1 MLGKSQGLDFS
12 GYASAISRKSSVL
25 GCVTVRKGKG
35 MRRARD
41 GWPRTK
47 LARTIED
54 ELEINLPT
62 YLRQKKRAGWSDTR
76 IANTIGIGPSTVR
89 RYIRQIGFS
98 LYQRAELASSLDIPK
113 DSDVESLRTMGAG

>member
-1 MLGKSQGLDFS
+1 
-12 GYASAISRKSSVL
+12 
-25 GCVTVRKGKG
+25 
-35 MRRARD
+35 MRRATD

-54 ELEINLPT
+54 ELEINLPI

-89 RYIRQIGFS
+89 RYIHQIGVS
-98 LYQRAELASSLDIPK
+98 LYQRAELASSLDSPK
-113 DSDVESLRTMGAG
+113 GSDVESLRVMGAG